1 MDVQSIVKELDLSVK
16 CRPDRLGAEVTG
28 GFAGDLL
35 SDVMANSAAGHL
47 WITRQTHQNI
57 IAVAALKDHAGIIIV
72 QGAEPETNTIDKAV
86 AEGIPVMV
94 SPLQAFELVGRIY
107 RLLNR

>member
-1 MDVQSIVKELDLSVK
+1 MDVHSIVKELQLSVQ
-16 CRPDRLGAEVTG
+16 CRPDRLGVDVTG
-28 GFAGDLL
+28 GFVGDLL

-57 IAVAALKDHAGIIIV
+57 IAVASLKDHAGIIIV
-72 QGAEPETNTIDKAV
+72 QGAEPEPDTLEKAS

-94 SPLQAFELVGRIY
+94 SPLQAFELVGKLH
-107 RLLNR
+107 RLLSS

>member
-16 CRPDRLGAEVTG
+16 CRPDRLGVEVAG
-28 GFAGDLL
+28 GFVGDLL
-35 SDVMANSAAGHL
+35 SDVMANSSAGNL

-57 IAVAALKDHAGIIIV
+57 IAVASLKDHAGIIIV
-72 QGAEPETNTIDKAV
+72 QGAEPEADTLEKAS

-94 SPLQAFELVGRIY
+94 SGLQAFELVGRIY
-107 RLLNR
+107 RLLGR